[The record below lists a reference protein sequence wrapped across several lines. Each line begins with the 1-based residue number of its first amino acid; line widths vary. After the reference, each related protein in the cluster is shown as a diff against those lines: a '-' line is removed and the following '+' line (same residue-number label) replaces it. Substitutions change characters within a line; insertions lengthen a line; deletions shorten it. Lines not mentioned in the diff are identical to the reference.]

1 MAGMT
6 TEERFQFD
14 LQGYLVVRGVLTPG
28 EVAELNELADEAW
41 AGEHDESGLRR
52 ASHVSRWGP
61 RFRGLIDH
69 PGIVPYLVEL
79 MGPKFRIDHDY
90 CMFMRRGTS
99 RSRLHGGPSPQCYE
113 GDHWYRFYPDGTIRN
128 GLTVFTWNLAD
139 CNPGDGGFACVP
151 GSHKTNLRAAMPEEV
166 LGFERPAHYVSRR
179 SGRGTSSSSPRRWC
193 TAPFPGTPTTS
204 AGPCSTSTAP
214 GTPPGAAPTTT
225 PPITRGPPSSRSAS
239 WPPLR
244 SASGPTRCRLSAL
257 ARRSLHEAGLPRA
270 PVFAIHP
277 GSQLRL
283 GRIIQPRCPIPLN
296 GGGCLPGA

>member
-28 EVAELNELADEAW
+28 EVAGLNELADKAW
-41 AGEHDESGLRR
+41 PGEHDGTGLRR

-61 RFRGLIDH
+61 RFRDLIDH

-90 CMFMRRGTS
+90 CMFMRPGTS

-166 LGFERPAHYVSRR
+166 LTFERPAHYVRQPAVRAGDVLIFTEALVHGTLPWNADHERR
-179 SGRGTSSSSPRRWC
+179 ALLYKYSPGHSSWSGTYYDP
-193 TAPFPGTPTTS
+193 ADY
-204 AGPCSTSTAP
+204 
-214 GTPPGAAPTTT
+214 PGATEQQIRIMA
-225 PPITRGPPSSRSAS
+225 PPSVGQRPDSVQA
-239 WPPLR
+239 
-244 SASGPTRCRLSAL
+244 
-257 ARRSLHEAGLPRA
+257 
-270 PVFAIHP
+270 
-277 GSQLRL
+277 
-283 GRIIQPRCPIPLN
+283 
-296 GGGCLPGA
+296 

>member
-1 MAGMT
+1 MAGIT

-41 AGEHDESGLRR
+41 PGEHDETGLRR
-52 ASHVSRWGP
+52 ASHVTRWGP
-61 RFRGLIDH
+61 RFRDLIDH

-90 CMFMRRGTS
+90 CMFMRRGSS

-166 LGFERPAHYVSRR
+166 LGFERPAHYVRQPAVEA
-179 SGRGTSSSSPRRWC
+179 GDVVIFTEALVHGTLPWD
-193 TAPFPGTPTTS
+193 ADHE
-204 AGPCSTSTAP
+204 
-214 GTPPGAAPTTT
+214 
-225 PPITRGPPSSRSAS
+225 
-239 WPPLR
+239 
-244 SASGPTRCRLSAL
+244 
-257 ARRSLHEAGLPRA
+257 RRSLLYKYS
-270 PVFAIHP
+270 P
-277 GSQLRL
+277 GHSSWS
-283 GRIIQPRCPIPLN
+283 GT
-296 GGGCLPGA
+296 

>member
-28 EVAELNELADEAW
+28 EVAGLNELADEAW
-41 AGEHDESGLRR
+41 PGEHDETGLRR
-52 ASHVSRWGP
+52 ASHVTRWGP
-61 RFRGLIDH
+61 RFRDLIDH

-113 GDHWYRFYPDGTIRN
+113 GDHWYRFHPDGTIRN
-128 GLTVFTWNLAD
+128 GLTVFTWNLAA

-166 LGFERPAHYVSRR
+166 LTFERPAHYVRQPAVEA
-179 SGRGTSSSSPRRWC
+179 GDVVIFTEALVHGTLPWD
-193 TAPFPGTPTTS
+193 ADHE
-204 AGPCSTSTAP
+204 
-214 GTPPGAAPTTT
+214 
-225 PPITRGPPSSRSAS
+225 
-239 WPPLR
+239 
-244 SASGPTRCRLSAL
+244 
-257 ARRSLHEAGLPRA
+257 RRSLLYKYS
-270 PVFAIHP
+270 P
-277 GSQLRL
+277 GHSSWS
-283 GRIIQPRCPIPLN
+283 GTYYDP
-296 GGGCLPGA
+296 GDYPGASEQQIRIMAPPSVGQRPDSVQA

>member
-14 LQGYLVVRGVLTPG
+14 LQGYLVVREVLTPG

-41 AGEHDESGLRR
+41 PGEHDGTGLRR

-61 RFRGLIDH
+61 RFRDLIDH

-128 GLTVFTWNLAD
+128 GLTVFSYNLSD
-139 CNPGDGGFACVP
+139 CNPGDGGFACIP
-151 GSHKTNLRAAMPEEV
+151 GSHKTNLRSSVPREV
-166 LGFERPAHYVSRR
+166 MRFERPAHYVRQPPAKAGDVLIFTEALIHGTLPWTAGHERR
-179 SGRGTSSSSPRRWC
+179 ALLYKYSPGHSSWSDTYYDPADYPDATEQQIRIM
-193 TAPFPGTPTTS
+193 A
-204 AGPCSTSTAP
+204 
-214 GTPPGAAPTTT
+214 
-225 PPITRGPPSSRSAS
+225 PPSV
-239 WPPLR
+239 
-244 SASGPTRCRLSAL
+244 G
-257 ARRSLHEAGLPRA
+257 RRPDSVQA
-270 PVFAIHP
+270 
-277 GSQLRL
+277 
-283 GRIIQPRCPIPLN
+283 
-296 GGGCLPGA
+296 